1 MPFQAVE
8 QVMDSVKGAAY
19 IEQELL
25 HVFSQVHEDITPG
38 FDLRDRVPAI
48 VNTEGADMD
57 AVARDKVSAFG
68 APQWVAKEGNA
79 KTSINE
85 TKSRV
90 THQIFDLVLSAKFSR
105 KELRQAAKLGRPLQA
120 TRLANAKTALEI
132 EIRNAMYD
140 GVSSLGMDGFL
151 SDADNL
157 VHDQAGGATTSIT
170 DKDLEALWLGFAT
183 DLLDEIGSDYPINY
197 ILMAPSWNERVSRT
211 YGVEGSRTMKEV
223 LAAILNVPVQN
234 FIVDHRLKTKTLPG
248 EYTSKDFVLF
258 LPAYPRIFEI
268 LNPVRMMIE
277 EPYQDGPDLVIDQSV
292 QYAGLAFN
300 EKVGALASA

>member
-25 HVFSQVHEDITPG
+25 HVFSQVHTDIVPG
-38 FDLRDRVPAI
+38 FDLRDRASAI

-57 AVARDKVSAFG
+57 AVARDKVTAYG
-68 APQWVAKEGNA
+68 KPQWVAKEGNA

-90 THQIFDLVLSAKFSR
+90 THPIFDLVLSAKFSR

-120 TRLANAKTALEI
+120 TRLGNAKEALEI

-140 GVSSLGMDGFL
+140 GVSGLGMDGFL
-151 SDADNL
+151 SDSANL
-157 VHDQAGGATTSIT
+157 VHDQAGGATASIT
-170 DKDLEALWLGFAT
+170 DKDLEDLFLGFMT

-197 ILMAPSWNERVSRT
+197 ILMAPSWNKRISRT
-211 YGVEGSRTMKEV
+211 VGTEGGRSMRAV
-223 LAAILNVPVQN
+223 LADVLNVPVQN
-234 FIVDHRLKTKTLPG
+234 FVVDHRLAGKTLAG
-248 EYTSKDFVLF
+248 EYTGKDFCLF
-258 LPAYPRIFEI
+258 LPTYPRIFEI